1 MALRVTQGMMH
12 AQLMSNLNT
21 NLNRMATQQDQ
32 ISTGRKINKAS
43 DDPVGITYGLR
54 YRSDLSSNTQYQD
67 NVASAQS
74 WLDFN
79 DSQLNQA
86 TAVMQRLTELT
97 TQGSTGTNT
106 TNSLD
111 AINKEIAEL
120 KNQMLDIANSSF
132 NGKYVFAGQ
141 RFDQKPYDTN
151 AAGFDAKAVTA
162 DGAAVTYAISESI
175 TLNVNLQAESVFG
188 AADAAGATDNVFSI
202 FDRLNT
208 ALSTTNYSAVGAE
221 LDNIKSRM
229 NKIVSAR
236 AENGARTNRA
246 ELMDNRLKDLNVSL
260 TSLQSKTEDADV
272 EKLFL
277 DSTVS
282 QNVYQ
287 ASLSV
292 GAKIIMPSLVSFLN

>member
-12 AQLMSNLNT
+12 SQLMSNLNT
-21 NLNRMATQQDQ
+21 NLNRMSGYSEQ

-54 YRSDLSSNTQYQD
+54 YRSDLAANEQYQD
-67 NVASAQS
+67 NVASAMS
-74 WLDFN
+74 WLEFN

-106 TNSLD
+106 TSSLD

-141 RFDQKPYDTN
+141 RFDQKPFDTG
-151 AAGFDAKAVTA
+151 AAGFDARAVTA
-162 DGAAVTYAISESI
+162 DNGEVTYAIGESI
-175 TLNVNLQAESVFG
+175 TLNVNLQAASVFG
-188 AADAAGATDNVFSI
+188 DADAAGSTDNVFSI
-202 FDRLNT
+202 FDRLSA
-208 ALSTTNYSAVGAE
+208 ALSSTNYSGVGAE
-221 LDNIKSRM
+221 LENIKSRM
-229 NKIVSAR
+229 NKMISAR
-236 AENGARTNRA
+236 AEVGARTNRA
-246 ELMDNRLKDLNVSL
+246 ELMENRLKDLDVSL
-260 TSLQSKTEDADV
+260 SALQGKTEGADV
-272 EKLFL
+272 EKLYL
-277 DSTVS
+277 ESSVS
-282 QNVYQ
+282 ENIYQ

-292 GAKIIMPSLVSFLN
+292 GAKIIMPSLVNFLN

>member
-21 NLNRMATQQDQ
+21 NLSKMSTQQDQ

-43 DDPVGITYGLR
+43 DDPNGITYGLR
-54 YRSDLSSNTQYQD
+54 YRSDLAGNAQYQS

-79 DSQLNQA
+79 DTQLDQA
-86 TAVMQRLTELT
+86 TQILQRVTSLA
-97 TQGSTGTNT
+97 TQASTGTNT
-106 TNSLD
+106 QDSLD

-120 KNQMLDIANSSF
+120 KNQMTDIANSSF
-132 NGKYVFAGQ
+132 NGKYVFGGQ
-141 RFDQKPYDTN
+141 RFDQKPFP
-151 AAGFDAKAVTA
+151 AGADAKGVAA
-162 DGAAVTYAISESI
+162 DGGDVTYAISESI
-175 TLNVNLQAESVFG
+175 TLNVNLKASDVFG
-188 AADAAGATDNVFSI
+188 AADAAGSTDNVFSV
-202 FDRLNT
+202 FDRLSA
-208 ALSTTNYSAVGAE
+208 ALSTSNYGAIGGE
-221 LDNIKSRM
+221 LDTIKSRM
-229 NKIVSAR
+229 NKIISAR

-246 ELMDNRLKDLNVSL
+246 ELMDNRLKDMNISL
-260 TSLQSKTEDADV
+260 TALQSKTEDADV

-292 GAKIIMPSLVSFLN
+292 GAKIIMPSLVNFLN

>member
-21 NLNRMATQQDQ
+21 NMNRMSAQQDQ
-32 ISTGRKINKAS
+32 IATGRKINKAS

-54 YRSDLSSNTQYQD
+54 YRSDLSANTQYQS

-86 TAVMQRLTELT
+86 GEILQRLTTLA

-106 TNSLD
+106 QSSLD
-111 AINKEIAEL
+111 AINKEISEL

-141 RFDQKPYDTN
+141 MFDRKPYDTG
-151 AAGFDAKAVTA
+151 AAGFDAKAVAA
-162 DGAAVTYAISESI
+162 DAADVTYAISESI
-175 TLNVNLQAESVFG
+175 TMNVNLHASSIFG
-188 AADAAGATDNVFSI
+188 EADAAGTSDNVFSI
-202 FDRLNT
+202 FDRLDG
-208 ALSTTNYSAVGAE
+208 ALSSANYSAVGAE
-221 LDNIKSRM
+221 LETIKSRL
-229 NKIVSAR
+229 NKVISAR
-236 AENGARTNRA
+236 AENGARTNRT
-246 ELMDNRLKDLNVSL
+246 ELMGNRLTDLNVSL
-260 TSLQSKTEDADV
+260 TALQSKTEDADV

-277 DSTVS
+277 DSAVS

-292 GAKIIMPSLVSFLN
+292 GAKIIQPSLVNFLN